1 MDVIL
6 ESVSKKLRFASKNET
21 ERMESVDEKYKY
33 LDTEN
38 ISRYGKNPDFS
49 LLSMVLPSS

>member
-33 LDTEN
+33 LDSEN
-38 ISRYGKNPDFS
+38 ISR
-49 LLSMVLPSS
+49 